1 MIFIEKKGRFGN
13 FLFQFFLAKYIQ
25 KNTNKKIIVFSK
37 NENNFK
43 FNSKNNIDTILNGY
57 FSLPKYSFFLELWKK
72 NCFYIDDNNFNN
84 ILESKTLSKERI
96 YYINGFFQNID
107 FINDNNEIL

>member
-25 KNTNKKIIVFSK
+25 KNTKKKIIVFSK

-57 FSLPKYSFFLELWKK
+57 F
-72 NCFYIDDNNFNN
+72 
-84 ILESKTLSKERI
+84 
-96 YYINGFFQNID
+96 
-107 FINDNNEIL
+107 